1 MNSIKLACIACI
13 ALAPLGAQELKLPA
27 SLERLAAKASEVVD
41 VTMDANLLQLASRFL
56 SDKNKDDAQVKK
68 LIGGLKGIYVRSF
81 EFEKTGEYQDSD
93 VEPLRT
99 QLRAPAWSRIVGVR
113 SRKSGENSEVYLR
126 TEGSKIGGLA
136 ILVTE
141 PKELTIVSIEGS
153 IDPDQLNELGGHFG
167 IPKIEPDSKPKPD
180 SQPKKDKPGKD
191 E

>member
-1 MNSIKLACIACI
+1 MLIKTVLITWI

-27 SLERLAAKASEVVD
+27 GLSRLAAKASEVVD

-56 SDKNKDDAQVKK
+56 SDKDPDEAKVKK

-93 VEPLRT
+93 VEPVRA
-99 QLRAPAWSRIVGVR
+99 QLHTPAWSRIVGVR
-113 SRKSGENSEVYLR
+113 SLKSGENSEVYLK
-126 TEGSKIGGLA
+126 TENGKIGGLA

-141 PKELTIVSIEGS
+141 PKQLTIVSIEGT

-167 IPKIEPDSKPKPD
+167 IPKVDTRKETGH
-180 SQPKKDKPGKD
+180 GKD

>member
-13 ALAPLGAQELKLPA
+13 AIAPLGAQELKLPA
-27 SLERLAAKASEVVD
+27 NLDRLAAKASEVVD

-167 IPKIEPDSKPKPD
+167 IPKIEPDSKPK
-180 SQPKKDKPGKD
+180 KEKPGKD